1 MLQNKLFNPANQMLQ
16 TVDLC
21 MFDVMKFLHLPK
33 ILVNGNAQYKHTSE
47 VPNWPNRKYGIT
59 YFRFSKNYLMLRNKL
74 FKPANQMLQTVDLCM
89 FDIMKFLHLSK
100 IVGTGKEQYKHTS
113 EVPNWP
119 NTE

>member
-1 MLQNKLFNPANQMLQ
+1 MLQ
-16 TVDLC
+16 
-21 MFDVMKFLHLPK
+21 
-33 ILVNGNAQYKHTSE
+33 
-47 VPNWPNRKYGIT
+47 
-59 YFRFSKNYLMLRNKL
+59 NKL

>member
-1 MLQNKLFNPANQMLQ
+1 MLQ
-16 TVDLC
+16 
-21 MFDVMKFLHLPK
+21 
-33 ILVNGNAQYKHTSE
+33 
-47 VPNWPNRKYGIT
+47 
-59 YFRFSKNYLMLRNKL
+59 NKL

-89 FDIMKFLHLSK
+89 FDIILSK